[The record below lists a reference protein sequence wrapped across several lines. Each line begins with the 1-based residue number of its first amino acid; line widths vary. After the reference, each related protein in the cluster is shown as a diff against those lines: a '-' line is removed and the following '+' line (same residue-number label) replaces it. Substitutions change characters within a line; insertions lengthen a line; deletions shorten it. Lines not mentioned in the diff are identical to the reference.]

1 MTPKAQT
8 GSDKQDHDV
17 HTCLQNSVDLYEILN
32 IGAGTQEGVPSRFTS
47 CEPVFVGPGPTH
59 NCLDP
64 LLQSQE
70 NVTIQKDPY
79 DSKGYI
85 HRKQATSNKER
96 GKPDSDLGS
105 QALT

>member
-1 MTPKAQT
+1 MPHGNLRNQIPERNTEIVDPGGLQTKMTPKAQT

-70 NVTIQKDPY
+70 NVTIQKDP
-79 DSKGYI
+79 
-85 HRKQATSNKER
+85 
-96 GKPDSDLGS
+96 L
-105 QALT
+105 